1 MDFQNRIR
9 EHFTASIELQMQ
21 SMESLLPQLLD
32 GARLMVEALLEEKRI
47 FACGSAESAALAHY
61 FSGLLLNRFERERPP
76 LPALALGADLSG
88 LGMGSG
94 SEPILI
100 RQLKA
105 HGQAGDVLLLISPAA
120 ASAPAILQAAET
132 AYARGMKLVLLTGQ
146 NDSLAGEQ
154 WQEGDVE
161 ICVPSSV
168 PARIQEV
175 NLLLLHCLCDL
186 IDTQL
191 FGAD

>member
-9 EHFTASIELQMQ
+9 EHFTSSMELQMQ

-32 GARLMVEALLEEKRI
+32 SARLMVEALLEEKRI
-47 FACGSAESAALAHY
+47 FACGSSESAALAHY
-61 FSGLLLNRFERERPP
+61 FCNILLNRFERERPP
-76 LPALALGADLSG
+76 LPALALGMDLSG
-88 LGMGSG
+88 LASAADN
-94 SEPILI
+94 EHLLA

-105 HGQAGDVLLLISPAA
+105 HGQAGDILLLISQSAA
-120 ASAPAILQAAET
+120 TSPGILQAAGT
-132 AYARGMKLVLLTGQ
+132 AQTRGMKLILLTGQ

-175 NLLLLHCLCDL
+175 NLLLIHCLCDL
-186 IDTQL
+186 IDSQL